1 MAKQVVDKKGKKF
14 QAWNWGT
21 GESPDNNEELM
32 FLIKNKGVM
41 LDPDCSW
48 RAIAV
53 ENEKVSASGDAKATL
68 LYNIVRDAG
77 KIIDATD
84 IRVVTKETFESEY
97 NSD

>member
-1 MAKQVVDKKGKKF
+1 MAKQVVDKKGNKF

-53 ENEKVSASGDAKATL
+53 ENEDVSASGDAKATL
-68 LYNIVRDAG
+68 LYNIIRHEG
-77 KIIDATD
+77 KIIDAID
-84 IRVVTKETFESEY
+84 IKVVSRETFQSEY
-97 NSD
+97 IFD